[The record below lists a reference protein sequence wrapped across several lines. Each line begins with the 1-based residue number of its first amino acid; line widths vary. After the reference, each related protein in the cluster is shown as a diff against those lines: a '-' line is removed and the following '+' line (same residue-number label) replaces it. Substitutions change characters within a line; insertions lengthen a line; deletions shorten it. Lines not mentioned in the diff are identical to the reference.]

1 MCLPVFFEKYD
12 VWQTPVSIAPAFKHQ
27 KPGIPFET
35 NGWKVP
41 YTKAF
46 IPFNFPS
53 TIPGNPIVV
62 IPIGVTKKKTFGRG
76 VDSWTKMA
84 RL

>member
-1 MCLPVFFEKYD
+1 MMFQTAL
-12 VWQTPVSIAPAFKHQ
+12 TPVSLAPAFKHQ
-27 KPGIPFET
+27 KPGLRFEI

-53 TIPGNPIVV
+53 TIPGHPIVV
-62 IPIGVTKKKTFGRG
+62 IPIGITKNGLPVG
-76 VDSWTKMA
+76 VQIHDRSGMIIKYCK
-84 RL
+84 